1 MTKFPNYN
9 GIIFEPNFLKYSY
22 KNKISEKPF
31 FLAKKKKPF
40 VFIVSPMSGKPS
52 PWEWPVK
59 MEGFQVQVEFNR
71 VVVEIISY
79 LQP

>member
-31 FLAKKKKPF
+31 FLAKKKKTICIHRLPD
-40 VFIVSPMSGKPS
+40 
-52 PWEWPVK
+52 EWQTISLGVAR
-59 MEGFQVQVEFNR
+59 EDGRFSSSSR
-71 VVVEIISY
+71 V
-79 LQP
+79 